1 MVNRVI
7 EGDIYEYKF
16 SFGQSDVV
24 KFAEASGDYNPVH
37 LDNDY
42 ARETIFK
49 RTIIHGFLGG
59 SVFSKVFGT
68 MFPGPGT
75 IYLKQDMK
83 FFKPMYTDVEYTAVL
98 KVVSTDKERNRA
110 IVETLIE
117 DNEGQFTIKG
127 EAVIQHQ
134 SIF

>member
-24 KFAEASGDYNPVH
+24 KFAEASGDYNPIH
-37 LDNDY
+37 IDNEY

-59 SVFSKVFGT
+59 SVFSKIFGT
-68 MFPGPGT
+68 MFPGQGT